1 MEFNGG
7 DFDFDLPEALTPE
20 QWNRICLLID
30 GISGSFEVHFNSIRI
45 KNEIYPFLKGPK
57 EVNGTIVIGSSKD
70 SKFYGEIADLNIWSN
85 FSKENTG
92 CIKKLYTLGFE
103 LISQL
108 KIQFQQS

>member
-30 GISGSFEVHFNSIRI
+30 GISGSFDVHFNSI
-45 KNEIYPFLKGPK
+45 KVQNETYQFLKGHK

-70 SKFYGEIADLNIWSN
+70 SKFYGEIAVLNIWSN
-85 FSKENTG
+85 FNSAN
-92 CIKKLYTLGFE
+92 
-103 LISQL
+103 
-108 KIQFQQS
+108 IQEYQECKNVRK